1 MKSIKLLALLAIVVA
16 FVSCD
21 ALKQATNTTTTGAVF
36 SLNGKWQL
44 ISTGTQ
50 GGGLVNSIVTVSPLV
65 SEGRLTTLSN
75 NSQCYRQDDI
85 KWKSI
90 KSNNAGGYNI
100 SNLLSNCSS
109 GALTY
114 VPAVIT
120 VVNNNEIRLTGQN
133 VSGQQAVESWT
144 RLQ

>member
-44 ISTGTQ
+44 TSTGMQ
-50 GGGLVNSIVTVSPLV
+50 SNALVGSIVTVSPLV
-65 SEGRLTTLSN
+65 SEGRLTTVSN

-90 KSNNAGGYNI
+90 KSNNAGGYTI
-100 SNLLSNCSS
+100 SNLLSNCNS
-109 GALTY
+109 GSLNY

-120 VVNNNEIRLTGQN
+120 VVSNNEISLSGQN
-133 VSGQQAVESWT
+133 VSGQQSTESWT